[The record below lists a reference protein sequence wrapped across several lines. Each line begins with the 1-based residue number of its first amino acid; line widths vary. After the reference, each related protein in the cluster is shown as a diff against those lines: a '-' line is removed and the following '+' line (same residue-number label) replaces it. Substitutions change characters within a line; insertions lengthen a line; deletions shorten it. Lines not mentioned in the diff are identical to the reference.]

1 MSLQTGKETI
11 YKQDFQTSLENS
23 KQPQWLKALREKA
36 FAYFTE
42 NGFPIVENEEWKYT
56 NVAPMAK
63 ESFLLAEL
71 SETIEDAL
79 ETGELSE
86 PSAAADGLSSG
97 KIQLQIESNA
107 INSDAQPSAAADG
120 SDFIFD
126 ESKDSVLIFANGQF
140 DKKSSKLGAAQRAN
154 ILSFSAAL
162 KNEKYAEI
170 LKAKLGNLI
179 DTEKNAFTALNTA
192 FVGEGVL
199 IHLPKNARI
208 DAPVQ
213 LLFTTDEGKVSFP
226 RVLIV
231 ADEFA
236 EATFV
241 ETYVRSD
248 ETKYLTNAVVEISV
262 ADEAKI
268 KHFRVQR
275 ESHQAFHISTT
286 AAEVGRGSVYDT
298 TAINLGAKLSRHDVL
313 LKFNAEG
320 GEAFVDGLYFLGEAQ
335 HHDTH
340 SVIRHDVPNCTS
352 HQTYKGILNDKSR
365 GVFNGKVFVAVGAS
379 GTDGYQSNKNLLLSN
394 EARVDTKPQLEIFND
409 DVKCSHGATVGQLEE
424 EELFYLLSRGL
435 NDNLARN
442 LLTYGFAEEIINKIE
457 IESIKKQLD
466 EAVLNRL
473 NVNLEA

>member
-1 MSLQTGKETI
+1 MTQTVKETI
-11 YKQDFQTSLENS
+11 YNHEFRRSLES
-23 KQPQWLKALREKA
+23 AKQPVWLKNLREKA

-42 NGFPIVENEEWKYT
+42 NGFPLVQSEEWKYT
-56 NVAPMAK
+56 NVAPMGK
-63 ESFLLAEL
+63 ENFLLAEL
-71 SETIEDAL
+71 SETATDA
-79 ETGELSE
+79 
-86 PSAAADGLSSG
+86 
-97 KIQLQIESNA
+97 IESENLEVE
-107 INSDAQPSAAADG
+107 IDSVPAA
-120 SDFIFD
+120 SKISTFIFD
-126 ESKDSVLIFANGQF
+126 ESKASVLIFSNGVF
-140 DKKSSKLGAAQRAN
+140 DKGASKLDDLRGAAV
-154 ILSFSAAL
+154 LSFSEAAAD
-162 KNEKYAEI
+162 EKYAEI
-170 LKAKLGNLI
+170 FKARLGNLV
-179 DTEKNAFTALNTA
+179 DAEKNGFTALNTA
-192 FVGEGVL
+192 FIGEGIF
-199 IHLPKNARI
+199 IHLPKNSKI
-208 DAPVQ
+208 DAPIQ
-213 LLFTTDEGKVSFP
+213 ILFTTDEGVVSFP

-231 ADEFA
+231 AESFA
-236 EATFV
+236 EATII
-241 ETYVRSD
+241 ETYNRSD

-275 ESHQAFHISTT
+275 ESHQAFHVSTT

-298 TAINLGAKLSRHDVL
+298 TAINLGAKLSRHDVS

-320 GEAFVDGLYFLGEAQ
+320 GEAFVDGLYFLGESQ

-340 SVIRHDVPNCTS
+340 SIIKHDVPNCTS

-394 EARVDTKPQLEIFND
+394 EARIDTKPQLEIFND

-435 NDNLARN
+435 NETLARN
-442 LLTYGFAEEIINKIE
+442 LLTYGFAEEIVNKIE

-473 NVNLEA
+473 NANLEA